1 MTPFRLDRLQTG
13 LAALAAAL
21 FAAAIA
27 ALVIPSPAASVA
39 APPSRS
45 DGGAVEFSP
54 PLYVLAN
61 EPESALV
68 ERNPF
73 DSSRQPPARRRTST
87 SAEEEEAALLAQQ
100 EAAQAVQLVLMG
112 TVVVPGGRNIAVI
125 GGPLL
130 PGGGNYHVGDEPLP
144 GWRVTAIS
152 RDAATVVHEGRRIEL
167 RLQEPDS
174 PTGGTLP

>member
-1 MTPFRLDRLQTG
+1 MSPFRLDRLQTALG
-13 LAALAAAL
+13 ALAAAL

-27 ALVIPSPAASVA
+27 ALLVPTPAASGA
-39 APPSRS
+39 APPARPDAAS
-45 DGGAVEFSP
+45 VEFSP

-73 DSSRQPPARRRTST
+73 ESSRRPPARRRTST

-100 EAAQAVQLVLMG
+100 EAAQAVQLVLLG
-112 TVVVPGGRNIAVI
+112 TVIVPSGRNIAVI

-130 PGGGNYHVGDEPLP
+130 PAGGNYHVGDEPLP

-152 RDAATVVHEGRRIEL
+152 RHAASVVHEGRRIEL

-174 PTGGTLP
+174 PTGGNR

>member
-1 MTPFRLDRLQTG
+1 MSPLRLDRLQTG

-27 ALVIPSPAASVA
+27 ALVVPPPAASEA
-39 APPSRS
+39 APPARP
-45 DGGAVEFSP
+45 AATPLEFSP

-73 DSSRQPPARRRTST
+73 DGSRRPPVRRRTAT
-87 SAEEEEAALLAQQ
+87 SAEEEAALLAEQ
-100 EAAQAVQLVLMG
+100 AAPQVQLVLMG
-112 TVVVPGGRNIAVI
+112 TVVVPSGRNIAVI
-125 GGPLL
+125 GGPFL
-130 PGGGNYHVGDEPLP
+130 PAGGNYHVGDEPLP
-144 GWRVTAIS
+144 GYRVTAIT
-152 RDAATVVHEGRRIEL
+152 RDSATVVHEGQRIQL

-174 PTGGTLP
+174 STGGIP